1 MITILERHYPVQ
13 VIRSI
18 VTNHL
23 RVDESDAEL
32 FEHARMCVIN
42 AFEAAEDYTNRVII
56 ESQVVIFLDDIE
68 DRVIELPVAPVQD
81 AEVFY
86 DGADGEEHGLP
97 VIMTRTNSRRT
108 IIELSE
114 IPMLNQQMLTSRVRI
129 SAIAGFRDY
138 AGDRTQLSAEE
149 QQYVLPGAIEQAVA
163 LMAGTFFENIADNIT
178 GTISAELPTSAKAL
192 LYPYRR
198 LPYGL

>member
-56 ESQVVIFLDDIE
+56 ESQVEIFLDDIE
-68 DRVIELPVAPVQD
+68 GRVIELPVAPLQYAD
-81 AEVFY
+81 AYYV
-86 DGADGEEHGLP
+86 GIDGEEYGLP
-97 VIMTRTNSRRT
+97 VITSQTNSRRT
-108 IIELSE
+108 ILELSE

-129 SAIAGFRDY
+129 SGIVGFRDY
-138 AGDRTQLSAEE
+138 AGNRTQLSAEE

-163 LMAGTFFENIADNIT
+163 LMAGTFFENIADNTPGSMTEI
-178 GTISAELPTSAKAL
+178 PTSTKAL

>member
-56 ESQVVIFLDDIE
+56 ESQVEIYLDDIE
-68 DRVIELPVAPVQD
+68 DRVIELPVAPIQS
-81 AEVFY
+81 AEAHYSGV
-86 DGADGEEHGLP
+86 DGGEYALP
-97 VIMTRTNSRRT
+97 VIMVQGNSRRS

-129 SAIAGFRDY
+129 SVIAGFRDY
-138 AGDRTQLSAEE
+138 AGNRTQLSAEE
-149 QQYVLPGAIEQAVA
+149 QQCVLPGAIEQAVA
-163 LMAGTFFENIADNIT
+163 LMAGTFFENIADNTPGSVTEI
-178 GTISAELPTSAKAL
+178 PTSAKAL

>member
-56 ESQVVIFLDDIE
+56 ESQVGVFLDDIE
-68 DRVIELPVAPVQD
+68 DRVIELPVAPMQSTKVYY
-81 AEVFY
+81 AGV
-86 DGADGEEHGLP
+86 DGGEYVLP

-114 IPMLNQQMLTSRVRI
+114 IPMLNQQMRTSRVRI
-129 SAIAGFRDY
+129 SGLAGFRDY

-149 QQYVLPGAIEQAVA
+149 QLYVLPGAIEQAVA
-163 LMAGTFFENIADNIT
+163 LMAGTFFENIADNTPGSVTEI
-178 GTISAELPTSAKAL
+178 PTSAKAL

>member
-56 ESQVVIFLDDIE
+56 ESQVEIVLDDIE
-68 DRVIELPVAPVQD
+68 DRVIELPVAPIQS
-81 AEVFY
+81 AEGYY
-86 DGADGEEHGLP
+86 DGADGEEHSLP
-97 VIMTRTNSRRT
+97 VIMAQTNSRRT
-108 IIELSE
+108 IIELFE
-114 IPMLNQQMLTSRVRI
+114 IPVLNQLKLTSRVRL
-129 SAIAGFRDY
+129 SVLAGFRDY
-138 AGDRTQLSAEE
+138 AGNRTQLSAEE

-163 LMAGTFFENIADNIT
+163 LMAGTFFENIADNTPGSVTEI
-178 GTISAELPTSAKAL
+178 PTSAKAL

>member
-56 ESQVVIFLDDIE
+56 ESQVEISLDDIE
-68 DRVIELPVAPVQD
+68 GRVIELPVAPLQSSEAYYIGV
-81 AEVFY
+81 
-86 DGADGEEHGLP
+86 DGNDYNLP
-97 VIMTRTNSRRT
+97 VIKSQTNSRRT
-108 IIELSE
+108 ILELSE
-114 IPMLNQQMLTSRVRI
+114 IPMLNQQMLTSRVCI
-129 SAIAGFRDY
+129 SGIAGFRDY
-138 AGDRTQLSAEE
+138 AGNRTQLSAEE

-163 LMAGTFFENIADNIT
+163 LMAGTFFENIADNTPGSVTEI
-178 GTISAELPTSAKAL
+178 PTSAKAL
-192 LYPYRR
+192 LYPYRL

>member
-1 MITILERHYPVQ
+1 MITILERHYPTQ

-32 FEHARMCVIN
+32 FEHAKMCVIN

-56 ESQVVIFLDDIE
+56 ESQVGITLDDIE
-68 DRVIELPVAPVQD
+68 DRVIELPVAPVQS
-81 AEVFY
+81 AEGYY
-86 DGADGEEHGLP
+86 DGADGEYVLP
-97 VIMTRTNSRRT
+97 VIMTQTNSRRT

-114 IPMLNQQMLTSRVRI
+114 IPMLNQQMRTSRVRI
-129 SAIAGFRDY
+129 SVIAGFRDY

-163 LMAGTFFENIADNIT
+163 LMAGTFFENIADNTPGSVTEI
-178 GTISAELPTSAKAL
+178 PTSAKAL

>member
-1 MITILERHYPVQ
+1 MITILERYYPEQ

-18 VTNHL
+18 ITNHL

-32 FEHARMCVIN
+32 FEHAKMCVIN

-56 ESQVVIFLDDIE
+56 ESQVGIFLDDIE
-68 DRVIELPVAPVQD
+68 DRVIELPVAPIQS
-81 AEVFY
+81 AEAYYSGV
-86 DGADGEEHGLP
+86 DGGEYVLP
-97 VIMTRTNSRRT
+97 VIMTQTNSRRT

-114 IPMLNQQMLTSRVRI
+114 IPVLNQQMLTSRVCI
-129 SAIAGFRDY
+129 SVLAGFRDY
-138 AGDRTQLSAEE
+138 AGNRTQLSAEE

-163 LMAGTFFENIADNIT
+163 LMAGTFFENIADNT
-178 GTISAELPTSAKAL
+178 PGSMTELPTSAKAL

>member
-13 VIRSI
+13 VISSI

-32 FEHARMCVIN
+32 FEHAKMCVIN

-56 ESQVVIFLDDIE
+56 ESQVEIFLDDIE
-68 DRVIELPVAPVQD
+68 DRVIELPVAPVRS
-81 AEVFY
+81 AEGYYSGV
-86 DGADGEEHGLP
+86 DGGEYVLP
-97 VIMTRTNSRRT
+97 VIMAQTNSRRT

-114 IPMLNQQMLTSRVRI
+114 IPVLNQQMLTSRVRI
-129 SAIAGFRDY
+129 SVLAGFRDY
-138 AGDRTQLSAEE
+138 AGNRTQLSAEE

-163 LMAGTFFENIADNIT
+163 LMAGTFFENIADNT
-178 GTISAELPTSAKAL
+178 PGSMTELPTSAKAL